1 MLTNIK
7 KIPDPYDRLHN
18 HQHLLLFIW
27 LGMGSITTLKIWS
40 LRRVTPLNGHK
51 LGNFSF
57 EKAKNGIFDQTGL
70 NGPKRT

>member
-1 MLTNIK
+1 MMIWGQINHRIDRQTDHDDNIMP
-7 KIPDPYDRLHN
+7 ITIGNSLN
-18 HQHLLLFIW
+18 
-27 LGMGSITTLKIWS
+27 TTLKIWS